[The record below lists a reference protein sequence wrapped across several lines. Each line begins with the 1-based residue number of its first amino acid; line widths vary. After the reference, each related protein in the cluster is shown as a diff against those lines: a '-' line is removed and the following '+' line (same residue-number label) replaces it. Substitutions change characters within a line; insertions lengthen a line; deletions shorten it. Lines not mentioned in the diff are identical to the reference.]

1 MPVSRPIQKVL
12 LVFPPITTPRFLEKI
27 CCLPM
32 GIAYL
37 GAALRDRYEVCLLD
51 AVVEGH
57 HLDRELGPQLSQY
70 GLDPAEIQRWI
81 EAFQPDVLG
90 VTTLFSNQFPTMA
103 EIVRRAKAWNPDLI
117 TITGGTHPSFLPERS
132 LRREPALDYIVLGE
146 ADESLPAL
154 LETLAQGKSPA
165 ELDGIAYRENGAV
178 RVNPKTRYVQNLDTL
193 PFPARDL
200 LPVEKYFE
208 INVPFLY
215 YYRSRR
221 NLSFITSRGC
231 PFHCTFCSSTRYWGN
246 HYRVRSPENVLA
258 EMEHLIE
265 KYGVEELKFED
276 DNLVVNTQRAK
287 AIFRGMIE
295 RGFNLKWNMPNGVMV
310 MSLDDDELLD
320 LMKRSGCYEVVLALE
335 SGDQEVIDQIVQKP
349 INLQKAERIVAKV
362 KAHGIETHAFFIVGF
377 PGETRQQILN
387 TFAYAR
393 RLKLDK
399 IYPFS
404 FTPLPGTELYRICLE
419 QGLLPKEDQVETHQ
433 YALAQSYT
441 PAFSRK
447 ELEALM
453 NREYWRNTLR
463 CALRNPPY
471 FVRKYLSHVVLRP
484 DVARVVGRT
493 LLHSLRAIVR
503 PS

>member
-208 INVPFLY
+208 INVPLPVLLPQPPKSLVYHFP
-215 YYRSRR
+215 R
-221 NLSFITSRGC
+221 LSVPLHLLF
-231 PFHCTFCSSTRYWGN
+231 FH
-246 HYRVRSPENVLA
+246 P
-258 EMEHLIE
+258 
-265 KYGVEELKFED
+265 
-276 DNLVVNTQRAK
+276 
-287 AIFRGMIE
+287 
-295 RGFNLKWNMPNGVMV
+295 
-310 MSLDDDELLD
+310 LL
-320 LMKRSGCYEVVLALE
+320 G
-335 SGDQEVIDQIVQKP
+335 Q
-349 INLQKAERIVAKV
+349 
-362 KAHGIETHAFFIVGF
+362 
-377 PGETRQQILN
+377 
-387 TFAYAR
+387 
-393 RLKLDK
+393 
-399 IYPFS
+399 
-404 FTPLPGTELYRICLE
+404 PLPGA
-419 QGLLPKEDQVETHQ
+419 LPGERAGRDGAPDREIRGGGTQV
-433 YALAQSYT
+433 
-441 PAFSRK
+441 
-447 ELEALM
+447 
-453 NREYWRNTLR
+453 
-463 CALRNPPY
+463 
-471 FVRKYLSHVVLRP
+471 
-484 DVARVVGRT
+484 
-493 LLHSLRAIVR
+493 
-503 PS
+503 